1 MQHMLEK
8 IMELIEKE
16 DPKNPWTDEKIAME
30 LHVAREHITQV
41 RKEYGISD
49 SRGRRKAYVQ
59 EVMKMIWEEEGEI
72 SERKMTE
79 YMNEKGFFIG
89 KYVIGKYMKE
99 MKLEKKQEINKSINS
114 NKKLEDIKE
123 EKDMI
128 FKRFIG
134 YDGSMSKQI
143 QRAKAAV
150 MYPPNGIHTLIYGPS
165 GVGKSFLAD
174 LMFQYAKTT
183 GNFKEDMPFYQ
194 FNCADYAE
202 NPQLLMAQLFG
213 YCKGAFT
220 GANETK
226 KGIVEQCDGGILFLD
241 EVHRLPPEGQEILFY
256 LMDKGKYRRLGEVEV
271 QRECKVMVIA
281 ATTENPESS
290 LLLTFR
296 RRIPMDIEIPPV
308 SDRPWREKL
317 ELIQQNFMRECQRLK
332 RKLVVDRNVTLM
344 LMELSY
350 PGNVGQLKSNIQVC
364 CAKAFLECKAVG
376 QEEIHITKEMK
387 MEFEGRG
394 RQRLS
399 KEAIEFCNQ
408 DLVFSYN
415 ENRMYTEPVYED
427 PEEYNIYQRLE
438 KQYDSMRSRGVKEDT
453 IEEILSE
460 KIEKELSK
468 YMQQVKQSG
477 YSKEELIGIAGV
489 ETVQIATEIYES
501 AKHLLSTLSDQIVFS
516 LAIHLHMEKQRQRN
530 HVSLEQKQMERIK
543 KQYQKEY
550 LVAKEIGEE
559 IGKKYYVEF
568 PEEEILFLAM
578 YFEKFQKK
586 EYEETTNNRINIL
599 VVSHGMVASGMLKV
613 ANSMMG
619 VQYGES
625 LDFDLTESATRM
637 KETVIQKVKEL
648 APNKGCI
655 ILADMGTLV
664 NVEEELEKLPFHVA
678 VIGRTDTL
686 LVIECIRRV
695 LWTEMKME
703 EIVKELNAIGRAG
716 NTLQKTKINKI
727 KKKAILCFC
736 ITGEGSAKFL
746 KSHLSQR
753 LKSNLQGI
761 EIVTKGYIEHET
773 IDTIIREIEEEYE
786 ILAIVGTLNLG
797 LEKYETIPYSEVML
811 PEGIQKLRN
820 IIKRRT
826 RFENNIL
833 SEVIQKPFIFYH
845 SEWTEKEAILDEAIG
860 AMVEA
865 EYTTPEFLL
874 SVYKR
879 ESMMTT
885 FLKGGIAI
893 PHGTPNLVTKSV
905 ISITKLDNPISWDG
919 INMVDIIFVL
929 ALKEESKKY
938 FEQLYSIISDE
949 TLVAQIRN
957 SKNSSEILKIL
968 CKST

>member
-1 MQHMLEK
+1 MEKMLEK
-8 IMELIEKE
+8 VTALIEKE
-16 DPKNPWTDEKIAME
+16 DPKNPWTDEKIATE
-30 LHVAREHITQV
+30 LCVAREHITQM
-41 RKEYGISD
+41 RKEYGIPD
-49 SRGRRKAYVQ
+49 SRERRKSYVQ
-59 EVMKMIWEEEGEI
+59 EMMRNIWEKEGAL

-79 YMNEKGFFIG
+79 YMNQQGFLIG

-99 MKLEKKQEINKSINS
+99 MKLDRKQTANKSIES
-114 NKKLEDIKE
+114 KVDAEKVQE
-123 EKDMI
+123 EKEMI

-174 LMFQYAKTT
+174 LMCQYAKTT

-332 RKLVVDRNVTLM
+332 RKLVVDRDVTLM
-344 LMELSY
+344 LMELLY

-364 CAKAFLECKAVG
+364 CAKAFLECKAIG
-376 QEEIHITKEMK
+376 REEIHITKDMK
-387 MEFEGRG
+387 IEFEGRG
-394 RQRLS
+394 RQKLP

-408 DLVFSYN
+408 DLVFSYD
-415 ENRMYTEPVYED
+415 ENRIYTEPVYED
-427 PEEYNIYQRLE
+427 MEEYNIYQRLE

-453 IEEILSE
+453 IEEILLE

-468 YMQQVKQSG
+468 YMQQMKQSG
-477 YSKEELIGIAGV
+477 YSKEELIGIAGL
-489 ETVQIATEIYES
+489 ETVQIATEIYEM
-501 AKHLLSTLSDQIVFS
+501 AKQSLSTLSDQIVFS
-516 LAIHLHMEKQRQRN
+516 LAIHFHMEKQRQRN
-530 HVSLEQKQMERIK
+530 NVRLEEKQIERIK
-543 KQYQKEY
+543 KQYSKEY
-550 LVAKEIGEE
+550 SVAKIVGEE
-559 IGKKYYVEF
+559 IAKKYYMKF
-568 PEEEILFLAM
+568 PEEEVLFLAM

-586 EYEETTNNRINIL
+586 EYEEPTMDRISIL
-599 VVSHGMVASGMLKV
+599 VVSHGMVASSMLKV
-613 ANSMMG
+613 ANCVMG

-637 KETVIQKVKEL
+637 KEVVVQKIQQL
-648 APNKGCI
+648 APDKGCI
-655 ILADMGTLV
+655 VLADMGTLV
-664 NVEEELEKLPFHVA
+664 NVEEELQKLPFKVA

-695 LWTEMKME
+695 LWTEMEME
-703 EIVKELNAIGRAG
+703 EIVKELDDRGKNL
-716 NTLQKTKINKI
+716 LQKTNKI
-727 KKKAILCFC
+727 KKKVILCFC
-736 ITGEGSAKFL
+736 ITGEGSAQFL

-761 EIVTKGYIEHET
+761 EIMTRGYIEHEN
-773 IDTIIREIEEEYE
+773 IETIIKQIEEEYE
-786 ILAIVGTLNLG
+786 ILAIIGTFDLG
-797 LEKYETIPYSEVML
+797 LEKYDMISYSEVLL
-811 PEGIQKLRN
+811 PEGIQKLRT
-820 IIKRRT
+820 IIKRRM
-826 RFENNIL
+826 RFENNSL
-833 SEVIQKPFIFYH
+833 SEVIQDQFIFCH
-845 SEWTEKEAILDEAIG
+845 SEWTEKEVVLDEAIG
-860 AMVEA
+860 AMIEA
-865 EYTTPEFLL
+865 EYTKPEFLL

-919 INMVDIIFVL
+919 INMVDIIFIL

-949 TLVAQIRN
+949 TLISQIRN
-957 SKNSSEILKIL
+957 SQDSSEILKIL

>member
-1 MQHMLEK
+1 MEQIVEK
-8 IMELIEKE
+8 IIKLIEEE
-16 DPKNPWTDEKIAME
+16 DPKNPYTDEKIARE
-30 LHVAREHITQV
+30 LHVAREYVTQI
-41 RKEYGISD
+41 RKEQGIFD
-49 SRGRRKAYVQ
+49 SRERRKAYVKATIQ
-59 EVMKMIWEEEGEI
+59 RIWEEEGSL

-79 YMNEKGFFIG
+79 YMNQQGFSIG

-99 MKLEKKQEINKSINS
+99 MNLNKS
-114 NKKLEDIKE
+114 KKVEDSLNLYQDHKEMQE
-123 EKDMI
+123 EKEMI
-128 FKRFIG
+128 FRHFIG
-134 YDGSMSKQI
+134 YDGSMKKQI

-174 LMFQYAKTT
+174 LMCQYAKTT

-220 GANETK
+220 GANEVK

-296 RRIPMDIEIPPV
+296 RRIPMDIEILPV

-332 RKLVVDRNVTLM
+332 RKLVVDRDIILM

-350 PGNVGQLKSNIQVC
+350 PGNVGQLKSDIQVC
-364 CAKAFLECKAVG
+364 CAKAFLECMAMG
-376 QEEIHITKEMK
+376 EEEIRITKDMK

-399 KEAIEFCNQ
+399 KEAIESCNQ
-408 DLVFSYN
+408 DLIFSYN
-415 ENRMYTEPVYED
+415 ENRMYTETVYED
-427 PEEYNIYQRLE
+427 IEEYNIYQSLE
-438 KQYDSMRSRGVKEDT
+438 KQYDSMRLRGVKEDT

-468 YMQQVKQSG
+468 YMQQMRQSG
-477 YSKEELIGIAGV
+477 YSKEELIGIAGT
-489 ETVQIATEIYES
+489 ETVQIATEIYEMANQSFS
-501 AKHLLSTLSDQIVFS
+501 ALSDQIVFS
-516 LAIHLHMEKQRQRN
+516 FAIHLHMKNQQQRN
-530 HVSLEQKQMERIK
+530 NVRLEDKQIERIK
-543 KQYQKEY
+543 KQYSKEY
-550 LVAKEIGEE
+550 HVAKTIGEE
-559 IGKKYYVEF
+559 IAKKYYIEF

-578 YFEKFQKK
+578 YLEKFQKK
-586 EYEETTNNRINIL
+586 EYEESVSDRINIL
-599 VVSHGMVASGMLKV
+599 VVSHGMVASSMLKV
-613 ANSMMG
+613 ANCVMG

-625 LDFDLTESATRM
+625 LDFDLTESASRM
-637 KETVIQKVKEL
+637 KEIVLQKVREL
-648 APNKGCI
+648 ASKKGCI
-655 ILADMGTLV
+655 VLADMGTLV
-664 NVEEELEKLPFHVA
+664 NVEEELKKLPFQVA

-695 LWTEMKME
+695 LWTEMTME
-703 EIVKELNAIGRAG
+703 EIVRELDDRGKGGRP
-716 NTLQKTKINKI
+716 LQKRKINKS
-727 KKKAILCFC
+727 KQKAILCFC
-736 ITGEGSAKFL
+736 ITGEGSAQFL

-761 EIVTKGYIEHET
+761 EIITRGYIENEN
-773 IDTIIREIEEEYE
+773 IDTIMKEVEEDYE
-786 ILAIVGTLNLG
+786 ILAIVGTIDIG
-797 LEKYETIPYSEVML
+797 FEKYETIPYSKILL
-811 PEGIQKLRN
+811 PEGVQKLRS
-820 IIKRRT
+820 IIKRKM
-826 RFENNIL
+826 RFENNSL
-833 SEVIQKPFIFYH
+833 SEVIQEPFIFCH
-845 SEWTEKEAILDEAIG
+845 SGWTEKETILDEAIG
-860 AMVEA
+860 AMAEA
-865 EYTTPEFLL
+865 GYIKPEFLL

-879 ESMMTT
+879 EGMMTT

-905 ISITKLDNPISWDG
+905 ISITKLDTPISWDG

-949 TLVAQIRN
+949 TLISQIRN
-957 SKNSSEILKIL
+957 SQDSSEILKIL

>member
-1 MQHMLEK
+1 MEYMLEK
-8 IMELIEKE
+8 IIKLIEKE
-16 DPKNPWTDEKIAME
+16 DPKNPWTDEKIARE
-30 LHVAREHITQV
+30 LHVAREHVTRL
-41 RKEYGISD
+41 RKEQGILD
-49 SRGRRKAYVQ
+49 SRERRKAYVQ
-59 EVMKMIWEEEGEI
+59 EVIKKIWEKEGAL

-79 YMNEKGFFIG
+79 YMNQQGFLIG

-99 MKLEKKQEINKSINS
+99 MKLNKNQQIDRAVKSFKNQQEVQ
-114 NKKLEDIKE
+114 KE
-123 EKDMI
+123 MI

-134 YDGSMSKQI
+134 YDGSMKKQI

-174 LMFQYAKTT
+174 LMCQYAKTT

-220 GANETK
+220 GANEVK
-226 KGIVEQCDGGILFLD
+226 KGVVEQCDGGILFLD

-256 LMDKGKYRRLGEVEV
+256 LMDKGKYRRLGEVDV

-296 RRIPMDIEIPPV
+296 RRIPMDIEIPAV

-317 ELIQQNFMRECQRLK
+317 ELIQENFMRECQRLK
-332 RKLVVDRNVTLM
+332 RKLVVDREVTTT

-364 CAKAFLECKAVG
+364 CAKAFLECKAIG

-387 MEFEGRG
+387 MEFEDRG
-394 RQRLS
+394 RLHLP
-399 KEAIEFCNQ
+399 KEALEFCNQ

-427 PEEYNIYQRLE
+427 FEEYNIYQRIE
-438 KQYDSMRSRGVKEDT
+438 KQYDIMHSRGVKEDT

-468 YMQQVKQSG
+468 YMQQVKKNG
-477 YSKEELIGIAGV
+477 YSKEELIGIAGG
-489 ETVQIATEIYES
+489 ETVQMASEIYEF
-501 AKHLLSTLSDQIVFS
+501 AKQSFPTLNDQIVFS
-516 LAIHLHMEKQRQRN
+516 LAIHLHMEKQSQRN
-530 HVSLEQKQMERIK
+530 TVRLEEKQMERIK
-543 KQYQKEY
+543 NQYNKEY
-550 LVAKEIGEE
+550 QVAKAVGKEIE
-559 IGKKYYVEF
+559 KKYYVEF
-568 PEEEILFLAM
+568 PEEELLFLAM

-586 EYEETTNNRINIL
+586 EYEEIIQDRIYIL
-599 VVSHGMVASGMLKV
+599 VISHGMVASGMLRV
-613 ANSMMG
+613 AHSVMG

-625 LDFDLTESATRM
+625 LDFDLTESASRM
-637 KETVIQKVKEL
+637 KEAVIQKVKEL
-648 APNKGCI
+648 EPNKGCI
-655 ILADMGTLV
+655 VLADMGTLV
-664 NVEEELEKLPFHVA
+664 NVEEELQKLPYKIA

-695 LWTEMKME
+695 LWTEMSME
-703 EIVKELNAIGRAG
+703 EIVKELNDRGKIG
-716 NTLQKTKINKI
+716 TSFQKTRKNKK

-736 ITGEGSAKFL
+736 ITGQGSAQFL
-746 KSHLSQR
+746 KLHLSQR
-753 LKSNLQGI
+753 LKSNLKGI
-761 EIVTKGYIEHET
+761 EIVTRGYIENAKIEN
-773 IDTIIREIEEEYE
+773 IIKEVEEEYE
-786 ILAIVGTLNLG
+786 ILAVVGTLDLG
-797 LEKYETIPYSEVML
+797 LEQYDAISYSEIML

-820 IIKRRT
+820 IIKRKIQ
-826 RFENNIL
+826 FEDNDL
-833 SEVIQKPFIFYH
+833 SEVIQEKFIFCH
-845 SEWTEKEAILDEAIG
+845 SEWTEKEAVLDEAIG
-860 AMVEA
+860 AMIKA
-865 EYTTPEFLL
+865 KYTKSEFLL

-879 ESMMTT
+879 EGMMTT

-893 PHGTPNLVTKSV
+893 PHGSPNLVTKSV

-919 INMVDIIFVL
+919 INMVDIIFVI

-949 TLVAQIRN
+949 TWISQIRN
-957 SKNSSEILKIL
+957 SKDASEILKIL
-968 CKST
+968 CKNT